1 MTDAA
6 LENAKMRRKEIQA
19 AMVKVTA
26 EVNRLLDDHR
36 AMKADLDRV
45 EAFITQWHEMA
56 GLQVPAYLAQKKR
69 GATPAQGAARVR
81 PRNPDKEE
89 VARRCVHYIRRAG
102 RPLMRKELMEKLKED
117 RVDIRGADPLMV
129 LSTMLWRSKN
139 IIRRLK
145 SGGYWPAG
153 EGLPDEVPTGDG
165 LPDLL

>member
-69 GATPAQGAARVR
+69 GATPVQGAARVR

-102 RPLMRKELMEKLKED
+102 RPLMRKELMEKLK
-117 RVDIRGADPLMV
+117 RIGSTLGAPARWTSRPASRTL
-129 LSTMLWRSKN
+129 
-139 IIRRLK
+139 RRT
-145 SGGYWPAG
+145 SNRQ
-153 EGLPDEVPTGDG
+153 EGLYQKPTTRAST
-165 LPDLL
+165 